1 MFRKWFLPALAIL
14 GAIIAV
20 YIVFWSQKK
29 VPSPPILYPAS
40 KSPYSS
46 AVYGAGI
53 IEASTENIAIGTPF
67 TLPITDIFVVE
78 GNQVKAK
85 DPLLQLDVRSLV
97 AQKEIALCQLQ
108 AAMITYE
115 NARIQFSFYER
126 LQDKRAVSEKD
137 YDTAYY
143 NMKEAE
149 EQVNIAKATVSQ
161 VEVDIERATVRA
173 PVDGEI
179 LQVNAHIGEI
189 YPQNSYNVT
198 QSYVNLPTSL
208 ILMGKVAPLQMRIDI
223 DEEDA
228 WRYKIGSKATA
239 FVRGNA
245 NICFPLQYV
254 RMEPYI
260 LPKISFTGSNIERI
274 DTRVLQVIYS
284 FERGN
289 IPVYPGQLLD
299 VYLETPPL
307 EDGE

>member
-1 MFRKWFLPALAIL
+1 
-14 GAIIAV
+14 
-20 YIVFWSQKK
+20 
-29 VPSPPILYPAS
+29 
-40 KSPYSS
+40 
-46 AVYGAGI
+46 
-53 IEASTENIAIGTPF
+53 
-67 TLPITDIFVVE
+67 LPITDIFVLE
-78 GNQVKAK
+78 GNKVKAG
-85 DPLLQLDVRSLV
+85 DPLLQLDTRSLE
-97 AQKEIALCQLQ
+97 AQKKTAFCQLQ

-115 NARIQFSFYER
+115 NAKIQFSFYER

-149 EQVNIAKATVSQ
+149 EQVNIAKAVVDQ
-161 VEVDIERATVRA
+161 VETDIKRATVRA

-179 LQVNAHIGEI
+179 LQVNAHVGEI

-228 WRYKIGSKATA
+228 WRYRPGSKATA

-245 NICFPLQYV
+245 NISFPLEYIRV
-254 RMEPYI
+254 EPYI
-260 LPKISFTGSNIERI
+260 LPKVSFTGSNVERI
-274 DTRVLQVIYS
+274 DTRVLQVLYS
-284 FERGN
+284 FEKDN

-307 EDGE
+307 EEEE